1 MRTHGRQCAV
11 NLELCL
17 LMFLLGNVFCEIIKT
32 TNVQY
37 VAECFLCLFGGV
49 GKGER
54 ARRARGG
61 GERGKG
67 ERVRR
72 ARGGG
77 ERGKGE
83 KGGDSGGRG
92 VRGTERLVE
101 G

>member
-1 MRTHGRQCAV
+1 
-11 NLELCL
+11 
-17 LMFLLGNVFCEIIKT
+17 MFLLGNVFCEIIKT

-61 GERGKG
+61 GERGM
-67 ERVRR
+67 
-72 ARGGG
+72 
-77 ERGKGE
+77 GE

-92 VRGTERLVE
+92 VRGTERLGE